1 MTKSDDVTRGM
12 FEGPLSNSDR
22 AVIGVLILSIAL
34 LSLYFIIAMFV
45 PKMRP
50 RWSIKRRGAIRGRGS
65 VTILGPKFGPVTC
78 LGTSIFIAALLVPL
92 VEPDWGIK
100 GAFGIFVTGAI
111 LTAIGG
117 MIDSIRGR
125 SEYRRK

>member
-1 MTKSDDVTRGM
+1 MTKSDDATPGM

-22 AVIGVLILSIAL
+22 AVIGVLILSIAM

-50 RWSIKRRGAIRGRGS
+50 RWSISRRGGMRGIRP

-78 LGTSIFIAALLVPL
+78 LGTSIFVAALPIPL
-92 VEPDWGIK
+92 IEPDWGFNVV
-100 GAFGIFVTGAI
+100 FGIFVTGAI
-111 LTAIGG
+111 LIAIGG